1 MEMIWIGNRRYWYRY
16 VRLTW
21 EVVRTPL
28 RVVRTPLGVV
38 RTAYENECNTL
49 VYQRIKKCIGLRYTY
64 IYAKR

>member
-1 MEMIWIGNRRYWYRY
+1 MEMIWIGGRRYWYRY

-21 EVVRTPL
+21 EVARTPL
-28 RVVRTPLGVV
+28 RVV